1 MVLALFWGVFVNLPQ
16 LLLNSSSRDYARDI
30 NATLTSLPIA
40 ASQAPALVYFGGYQ
54 PAYYKE
60 VRVRVRVTLTASS
73 TAVSSQQVGHVP
85 PTTARLSPSP
95 SP

>member
-60 VRVRVRVTLTASS
+60 VRVRVRVTLTLNPTL
-73 TAVSSQQVGHVP
+73 TALTLTLTITLTLTRMQY
-85 PTTARLSPSP
+85 
-95 SP
+95 